1 MNNIPLLLQVLG
13 VVWVVVVWLLVM
25 ASLFIV
31 RLFMVPVSCACTL
44 SMLALLVELH
54 TFKRDV
60 EGFWL

>member
-1 MNNIPLLLQVLG
+1 VNNIPLQPQVLG

-44 SMLALLVELH
+44 SVLALSVEMH

>member
-13 VVWVVVVWLLVM
+13 LVWVVLVWLLMM

-31 RLFMVPVSCACTL
+31 RLFMVPVSCACNL
-44 SMLALLVELH
+44 FVFPLCVEMH